1 LSDKKPFPVR
11 RLTTLSVLT
20 AAALALHV
28 AESWFPA
35 AIAGL
40 PGVKLGLAN
49 SVTLLVMLL
58 FGPRDALIVSLVRVS
73 VGSLFGGGA
82 TGFAFSLAGALASWS
97 AMAVMASVFR
107 DRIHAVSVSVTGAL
121 AHNAGQLAVAV
132 VLSGWYVMSYL
143 TVLLLSAA
151 VSGGFVGVCVHLVYR
166 RLKAAPV
173 RDFSQDGPR

>member
-1 LSDKKPFPVR
+1 MSDKRNLSVR

-28 AESWFPA
+28 AESWFPV
-35 AIAGL
+35 AITGL

-58 FGPRDALIVSLVRVS
+58 FGPRDALIVSIVRVS
-73 VGSLFGGGA
+73 AGALFGGGA
-82 TGFAFSLAGALASWS
+82 TGFAFSLAGALLSWA
-97 AMAVMASVFR
+97 AMTVMTTVFR
-107 DRIHAVSVSVTGAL
+107 DRIHTVSVSVTGAL
-121 AHNAGQLAVAV
+121 AHNAGQLAVAAI
-132 VLSGWYVMSYL
+132 LSGWYVMSYL

-166 RLKAAPV
+166 RLRAAPV
-173 RDFSQDGPR
+173 HDPSRDGPR